1 MLGTHKTNKK
11 GWVHVTWPPYVI
23 LTTPLLYPL
32 SSLQEGGSGR
42 SEVGGW
48 RSGDNR
54 STPLSLPYF
63 GMWVAEGMER
73 GVAVA
78 RVGRRSGAGERR
90 PIADGVKGRD
100 G

>member
-11 GWVHVTWPPYVI
+11 GWAHVTWPPYVI

-48 RSGDNR
+48 RRRERHR
-54 STPLSLPYF
+54 SSPSYF

-78 RVGRRSGAGERR
+78 RVGRRSRAGERR